1 VIDIVCSPMFNKH
14 TTALYAVVISSI
26 VVASVFAIGFVQQ
39 ALAQGNQSSAGNQTS
54 GGGAAAGSG
63 NKTSGAPGSNRAS
76 GNATSGGTAAGGST
90 GGGPPY

>member
-54 GGGAAAGSG
+54 GGGAGGGS